1 MPSASTT
8 RSVDARPTRR
18 RARIQSGEHHAA
30 AIATSFRYGHP
41 PLSTAM
47 SAERGYT
54 PAAHMSVT
62 EFASVNS
69 KMGGA
74 SARTVPA
81 SSAAVADSRTSAPAA
96 AFDETNNAT
105 FPSTA
110 SGSARLTHRGTL
122 GETAGGAESS
132 SSSSIPSSS
141 SDSPSGGTKSEPPS
155 SLRYAEGSNSR
166 STRSASRSASSSS
179 YASHSGTTLRGTGSP
194 AASSSRRRAS
204 SFAAFAFAVRI
215 AASRAAAA
223 SAAAR
228 ALALANFLPP
238 PAPLL
243 PPRVARA
250 HAVPAAPPRPSSS
263 LLSVTPILASR
274 ALRSVST
281 ATASAP
287 NKHTAATVPATS
299 ETRRAPPPGEVAA
312 SARGEVHVA
321 PFAVSSAAAARLFTA
336 SRPGPPAAADAAAK
350 RVSLYTSVSSDAIS
364 PATA

>member
-1 MPSASTT
+1 
-8 RSVDARPTRR
+8 
-18 RARIQSGEHHAA
+18 
-30 AIATSFRYGHP
+30 
-41 PLSTAM
+41 
-47 SAERGYT
+47 
-54 PAAHMSVT
+54 MSVT

-69 KMGGA
+69 KTGGA

-132 SSSSIPSSS
+132 SPSSIPSSS

-228 ALALANFLPP
+228 ALALANFLS
-238 PAPLL
+238 A
-243 PPRVARA
+243 ARA
-250 HAVPAAPPRPSSS
+250 AFAAARRARARRAVAAPPRPSSS
-263 LLSVTPILASR
+263 LLSTTPILASR

-312 SARGEVHVA
+312 SARGEAHVA

-350 RVSLYTSVSSDAIS
+350 RASLYTSVSSDAIS